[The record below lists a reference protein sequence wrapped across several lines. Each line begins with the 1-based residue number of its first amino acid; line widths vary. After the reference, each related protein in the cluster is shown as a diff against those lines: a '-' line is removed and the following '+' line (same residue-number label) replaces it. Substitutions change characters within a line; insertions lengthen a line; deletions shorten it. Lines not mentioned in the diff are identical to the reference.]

1 MYKVSFMYKVF
12 ISFVYD
18 KMYLLPS
25 IEGGVKGRVFFFLSL
40 FFFFPIALSAQEFG
54 RITLLFAGDLMQH
67 QGQIDAA
74 RQSDGTYDYA
84 PCFQY
89 VKDEISRA
97 DVAIANLE
105 VTLAGRPYRGYPQFS
120 APDAYAQ
127 AIKDAGFDILLTA
140 NNHCL
145 DRRQR
150 GLERTIR
157 VLDSLQVPYV
167 GTYINKNARER
178 LYPHIIQK
186 NGFRIALLSYTYATN
201 GIQVKEPN
209 VVNYID
215 KEQMLK
221 DIAKA
226 RELKADAIIACMH
239 WGIEYRMK
247 PERQEREMADWLI
260 ANGVDHVIGGH
271 PHVLQPME
279 VRPDAHTAARHLVVY
294 SLGNY
299 ISNMSA
305 PNTDGGAM
313 VKLELKRIGHITAL
327 ADCSY
332 SLVWTSRPALRGGTG
347 NYLLYPAARPPKE
360 IKEAERTRLDRF
372 LQSARNLFKKNNIG
386 IYEYFFE

>member
-1 MYKVSFMYKVF
+1 MRRTQSPTPSLPVREGDWIVEVFSVS
-12 ISFVYD
+12 S
-18 KMYLLPS
+18 LT
-25 IEGGVKGRVFFFLSL
+25 GRVRVGLFFLL
-40 FFFFPIALSAQEFG
+40 FPFSLSAQEFG

-74 RQSDGTYDYA
+74 RQPDGTYDYD

-97 DVAIANLE
+97 DVAIGNLE

-120 APDAYAQ
+120 APDEYAQ

-145 DRRQR
+145 DRRR
-150 GLERTIR
+150 KGLERTIR
-157 VLDSLQVPYV
+157 VLDSLQIPHA
-167 GTYINKNARER
+167 GTYTNKDAREQR
-178 LYPHIIQK
+178 YPLIIQK

-201 GIQVKEPN
+201 GIEVQTPN

-215 KEQMLK
+215 KEQILA

-226 RELKADAIIACMH
+226 RSMKADVIIACMH
-239 WGIEYRMK
+239 WGGEYRML
-247 PERQEREMADWLI
+247 PERQERQMADWLI
-260 ANGVDHVIGGH
+260 SQGVDHVIGGH

-279 VRPDAHTAARHLVVY
+279 LVADEFTAARHAVVY

-313 VKLELKRIGHITAL
+313 VRLELRKVGHIVSL
-327 ADCSY
+327 VDCSY
-332 SLVWTSRPALRGGTG
+332 SLVWTSRPVLRGGG
-347 NYLLYPAARPPKE
+347 NYLLYPAANPPQT
-360 IKEAERTRLDRF
+360 INEAERNRLDRF
-372 LQSARNLFKKNNIG
+372 LHSARNLFKKNNIG
-386 IYEYFFE
+386 ISEYFFE